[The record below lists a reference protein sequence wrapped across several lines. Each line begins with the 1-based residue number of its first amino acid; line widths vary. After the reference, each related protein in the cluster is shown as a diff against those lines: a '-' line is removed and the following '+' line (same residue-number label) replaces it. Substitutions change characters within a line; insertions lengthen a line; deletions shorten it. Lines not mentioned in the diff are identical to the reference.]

1 MLYMVEME
9 LPDRSRLADW
19 HAWYNGHIG
28 KLLTVDGYDG
38 GQRFEAVG
46 PAESPFLAIHDVCGP
61 ELFTS
66 VGYTTTGGP
75 SGTGEWRTL
84 MNNWH
89 RNLYD
94 GMATMSAVADGQ
106 VLAIVSDG
114 VAVPAAYASQ
124 VQWVEGV
131 GLDGS
136 IPRRGVLILAAGDA
150 GTALKGVAGVT
161 LYKPITPKFV

>member
-1 MLYMVEME
+1 MLYMVEMD
-9 LPDRSRLADW
+9 LPDRSRIADW

-38 GQRFEAVG
+38 GQRFEAVT
-46 PAESPFLAIHDVCGP
+46 PTESPFLAIHDVCGP

-66 VGYTTTGGP
+66 KGYTTTGGP

-84 MNNWH
+84 MSNWH

-94 GMATMSAVADGQ
+94 GMATMPEVGVSQLLAMVGDG
-106 VLAIVSDG
+106 A
-114 VAVPAAYASQ
+114 AVPPAYASQ

-136 IPRRGVLILAAGDA
+136 IPRRGVLVLAAGDDGA
-150 GTALKGVAGVT
+150 VLKSVGGVT
-161 LYKPITPKFV
+161 LYKPITRKFT